1 MGPTGRRPRM
11 SSARTEIRTSPVV
24 DASAFVRGLLESEHP
39 VRKHFRQ
46 AVAPE
51 LALVEVA
58 QALMRYVR
66 SGLLPR
72 ERADIAFTD
81 LLALRVRL
89 RPLDQLVVGAFEV
102 SLRLNIS
109 AYDACYLVLAERTG
123 AVLVTADRRLAA
135 LATRSELVA

>member
-1 MGPTGRRPRM
+1 
-11 SSARTEIRTSPVV
+11 
-24 DASAFVRGLLESEHP
+24 
-39 VRKHFRQ
+39 
-46 AVAPE
+46 
-51 LALVEVA
+51 
-58 QALMRYVR
+58 MRYVR

-81 LLALRVRL
+81 LLALRIRL
-89 RPLDQLVVGAFEV
+89 RPLDELVVGAFEV
-102 SLRLNIS
+102 SLRLNIC